1 LPVHSLSPFLDI
13 TFNNSLSPEEHAVM
27 PDFDPQNVLV
37 DWKEQRGFT
46 IAGVVSCAP
55 EFPAR
60 APALRC

>member
-1 LPVHSLSPFLDI
+1 
-13 TFNNSLSPEEHAVM
+13 M

-46 IAGVVSCAP
+46 IAGAVSCAP